1 MQLIKYPSPQEVDA
15 AMAQNE
21 PMLAAISFDGE
32 TAILSQIDEGVEHHI
47 LLMKAGFRDTDI
59 DRFSGSSLTGTG
71 RTGHL
76 YAHRS
81 TRGFPSR
88 TSA

>member
-59 DRFSGSSLTGTG
+59 DQFFRIVFDRDGADWTFVCPPEYKG
-71 RTGHL
+71 
-76 YAHRS
+76 
-81 TRGFPSR
+81 